1 MANQISFSAPHP
13 LGLDPA
19 RYSHPVRLLGTGSFG
34 KVYLCCLRTLV
45 PPQPPQPDP
54 AASAAAH
61 DASGGASTQG
71 GACSMQTGTEA
82 SYCGGDRMMSIDLDG
97 GSHHHNNGTTHHGG
111 PTAAAAGGQ
120 GQGQPAC
127 SAAGAG
133 SAQAANGHHSYARTA
148 HEGTAGGAPAA
159 EPAYEYQW
167 VAVKIFK
174 PLVQCDLR
182 SLEYL
187 KREVVCQ
194 RRLQHQHVIGFREVG
209 IASGDLRL
217 YLALEYANGGNLKQ
231 WLAERGGRLAEPV
244 ARWFTQQLVYGLAYC
259 HAHGVYNRDI
269 KPENLLLD
277 TGGGGLEQPLLK
289 VADFG
294 LAKSSNDSAPNSC
307 VGSPNFMA
315 PEVFTSKQYDG
326 RKADV
331 FSCGVVLYQLVF
343 GALPFHRTLDGKPLD
358 FKHNMR
364 DILRNMKAEAW
375 PHLIPTAPPAQP
387 GAGTGAAAG
396 AAGPQ
401 PVVAASAGLLDLLT
415 GMLRYDPARRLSLYE
430 VKRHPWYRE
439 GLSDE
444 VYALLLE
451 DDAGSG
457 KHAEDG
463 GCGWHGAGQQSVE
476 VIEQE
481 FARILEFTAA
491 LHQEAAQ
498 KAVDSEFQ
506 LE

>member
-1 MANQISFSAPHP
+1 
-13 LGLDPA
+13 
-19 RYSHPVRLLGTGSFG
+19 
-34 KVYLCCLRTLV
+34 
-45 PPQPPQPDP
+45 
-54 AASAAAH
+54 
-61 DASGGASTQG
+61 
-71 GACSMQTGTEA
+71 MQTGTEA

-364 DILRNMKAEAW
+364 
-375 PHLIPTAPPAQP
+375 
-387 GAGTGAAAG
+387 
-396 AAGPQ
+396 
-401 PVVAASAGLLDLLT
+401 
-415 GMLRYDPARRLSLYE
+415 YDPARRLSLYE

>member
-1 MANQISFSAPHP
+1 MANQITFADPHP
-13 LGLDPA
+13 LGLDF
-19 RYSHPVRLLGTGSFG
+19 RFSHPVRLLGTGSFG
-34 KVYLCCLRTLV
+34 KVYLCCLRTV
-45 PPQPPQPDP
+45 APPQPPQPDP
-54 AASAAAH
+54 AATSAAAH
-61 DASGGASTQG
+61 DAGGGASTNG

-82 SYCGGDRMMSIDLDG
+82 SCGGERLMSIDLDG
-97 GSHHHNNGTTHHGG
+97 SSHHNNNGTHGH
-111 PTAAAAGGQ
+111 AAAGAGGQ
-120 GQGQPAC
+120 GQAQGQGQAAC
-127 SAAGAG
+127 GAG
-133 SAQAANGHHSYARTA
+133 GAGGQGQAANGQHSCAHTA
-148 HEGTAGGAPAA
+148 HEGTAGGAPPA

-209 IASGDLRL
+209 ITSGELRL

-259 HAHGVYNRDI
+259 HAHGVFNRDI

-277 TGGGGLEQPLLK
+277 TGGGLEQPLLK

-343 GALPFHRTLDGKPLD
+343 GALPFHRTLEGKPLD

-364 DILRNMKAEAW
+364 DILKNMKAEAW

-387 GAGTGAAAG
+387 GAG
-396 AAGPQ
+396 PR
-401 PVVAASAGLLDLLT
+401 PVVAASPGLLDLLT

-457 KHAEDG
+457 GGGGGKHAEDG

-491 LHQEAAQ
+491 LHHEAAQ